1 IDHLFS
7 IAWDRVLVDG
17 RPLVADEALIE
28 RVQEGDRSQEHRL
41 SRTGWSRNRQSVTRI
56 DVEART
62 TNQPAVAWDPA
73 AETACPDERGCL
85 RDGVR
90 RPIRGT
96 GSRVGWTHILDGHA
110 RSHRAPV
117 PVFREAPGR
126 IPLELLVWG
135 HGDYPPRRHPTSPA
149 PRMTSG

>member
-1 IDHLFS
+1 
-7 IAWDRVLVDG
+7 
-17 RPLVADEALIE
+17 
-28 RVQEGDRSQEHRL
+28 
-41 SRTGWSRNRQSVTRI
+41 TGWSRNRQSVTRI

-149 PRMTSG
+149 PRMTSGSGTFLTWERMTNVVRAMSTVDRSTMARRPRTNAAPTM